1 MVSNADGVA
10 NIFARVAICPDGVTN
25 SANSTA
31 GVAKSAN
38 GGANRADLLAKSFDE
53 VAKSVD

>member
-10 NIFARVAICPDGVTN
+10 NIFARVAIFPDGVTN
-25 SANSTA
+25 SSNSTA
-31 GVAKSAN
+31 GVSKSAN
-38 GGANRADLLAKSFDE
+38 GGANRAYLLAKCLDE